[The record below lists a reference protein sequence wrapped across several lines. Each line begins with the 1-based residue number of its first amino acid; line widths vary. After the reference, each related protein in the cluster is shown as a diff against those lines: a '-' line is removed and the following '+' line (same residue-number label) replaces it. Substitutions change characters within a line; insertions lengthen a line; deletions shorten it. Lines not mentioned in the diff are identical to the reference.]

1 MHNNSHSRS
10 PDTTFHPWPVDIPS
24 ARPHRRQR
32 SGELPGGSLSPQPQS
47 SSSSSL
53 ERSLPSS
60 APSTPHVLH
69 YAHAKEAAST
79 QASAGN
85 PRLSAFGHGFRLHS
99 ASSASSDQASQQL
112 PRQYGPLSRH
122 KRTCSASSSVRPSMA
137 SGDGAVSSIRSAA
150 TTSTSRTMTPIL
162 RATGG
167 GGAAAHANLGRRSS
181 IAITNLSIVQ
191 GLSIDPDLLDMDED
205 ESMDGDSD
213 EQSIVRSAS
222 LLSDGDDGDVDDD
235 GKVGNSGSQNQRRK
249 RQRRPSL
256 DGSTMPRNKAVVR
269 LMSLVEGD
277 KQALASEMEH
287 ESQITRSIRH
297 SCVQEWLRA
306 SPAHDHP
313 STPATAARDSIPF
326 PASPVYS
333 SSSVVSSPRL
343 AAAPSSTIASP
354 VAAVRPSKRKS
365 VDDGY
370 PYKRQAMSPLGL
382 RAQIAIGRRGG
393 PAMLPHSSS
402 SSSSRSSPS
411 SPQMMARPVALPVS
425 HLSPSTGPSVA
436 TAGTCPASVLLH
448 STSAATTTTI
458 TPALAGAGLSPGFL
472 GSRGRSRSGTSMAV
486 LGTSNMSSF
495 SRLNI
500 SDPMDDE
507 P

>member
-1 MHNNSHSRS
+1 M
-10 PDTTFHPWPVDIPS
+10 
-24 ARPHRRQR
+24 
-32 SGELPGGSLSPQPQS
+32 
-47 SSSSSL
+47 
-53 ERSLPSS
+53 
-60 APSTPHVLH
+60 
-69 YAHAKEAAST
+69 
-79 QASAGN
+79 
-85 PRLSAFGHGFRLHS
+85 
-99 ASSASSDQASQQL
+99 
-112 PRQYGPLSRH
+112 
-122 KRTCSASSSVRPSMA
+122 RT
-137 SGDGAVSSIRSAA
+137 
-150 TTSTSRTMTPIL
+150 
-162 RATGG
+162 
-167 GGAAAHANLGRRSS
+167 S
-181 IAITNLSIVQ
+181 IAITNLSIAQ

-205 ESMDGDSD
+205 ESIDEDSD
-213 EQSIVRSAS
+213 ERSSIVRSVS
-222 LLSDGDDGDVDDD
+222 LLGNDDD
-235 GKVGNSGSQNQRRK
+235 DSDDEDDHDESHNQRRK
-249 RQRRPSL
+249 RRRRPSL
-256 DGSTMPRNKAVVR
+256 SGSSTMPRNKAVVR

-306 SPAHDHP
+306 SPAHDP
-313 STPATAARDSIPF
+313 SAAVAAARDSIPF
-326 PASPVYS
+326 PASPIYS

-343 AAAPSSTIASP
+343 VAAPPAAVSP

-365 VDDGY
+365 VDDGH

-393 PAMLPHSSS
+393 AAMLPHSSS

-425 HLSPSTGPSVA
+425 HLSSSATHYNYQPSVGPSL
-436 TAGTCPASVLLH
+436 TAGTCPASSGSMLLH
-448 STSAATTTTI
+448 GASAAST
-458 TPALAGAGLSPGFL
+458 AVAAASAGTGLSPGFL

-486 LGTSNMSSF
+486 LGANNMTGF